1 MLWTIGLNDGFDGG
15 ETGFRHQRR
24 IVRPKTGSLLIAP
37 AASTDTHRGNPP
49 RAADKLIAT
58 SWILSQRA
66 EVMFAE
72 PAR

>member
-1 MLWTIGLNDGFDGG
+1 MLWTICLNDGFDGG
-15 ETGFRHQRR
+15 ETGFLHQGR

-37 AASTDTHRGNPP
+37 AASTHRGNPP